1 MALTWIEMEEDNGA
15 MDDYVDIF
23 NRLWE
28 HSENEIV
35 EFKKAETGFDIDELG
50 KYFSALSNEAN
61 LRERECG
68 WIVFGVWDKKHK
80 IIGTSFKDGESALNK
95 LKQDMSQHTSD
106 ELIFR
111 DIVPIEV
118 EGKRVLLFKVP
129 ASPRNIVMRWKGIPY
144 GRDGESLKPL
154 NQAKQDEIRQ
164 QSPLP
169 DWTAQLVPNATIED
183 LDELALAT
191 AKVMFK
197 KVHSSNIPVSEIDS
211 WNNEEFLCHSMMMR
225 DGQLTRAAIL
235 LLGKP
240 LSIQK
245 IYPAVA
251 QITWTWQD
259 EEGIVQD
266 YEHFTIPF
274 ILTVDK
280 VLSKIRNVTM
290 RELPGGTLFPDTMKQ
305 YDEYTIREVLHNAIA
320 HQDYTLRQRII
331 FVESPGKLY
340 YENGGTFIPGTI
352 ENVLEHKGP
361 QMHYRN
367 ECLCR
372 GMVNFNMIDTV
383 GRGIKKIYTE
393 QRNRFFPMPDYE
405 IDNEHRSVGVTI
417 YGKMIDEKYT
427 DLLKRDTSLTLKECV
442 WLDAVQKHYPITK
455 VAARHLHEKGLLE
468 GRPPH
473 YTISLSVAKMTRQV
487 GHYTKVN
494 GLARNSIKK
503 LTLQL
508 AFNAGEMGFMRKD
521 AFETLR
527 HVYPSDISSDEI
539 LRKIGRLLVS
549 MAKEGLIKKDENGKL
564 WLITRK
570 GEQELGS

>member
-1 MALTWIEMEEDNGA
+1 MKDNGV
-15 MDDYVDIF
+15 MENYEDIF

-80 IIGTSFKDGESALNK
+80 IIGTSFKDSESALNK

-240 LSIQK
+240 LSILK

-361 QMHYRN
+361 QKHYRN

-405 IDNEHRSVGVTI
+405 IDNEHRNVGVTI
-417 YGKMIDEKYT
+417 YGRMIDEKYT
-427 DLLKRDTSLTLKECV
+427 DLLKQSKSLTLKECI
-442 WLDAVQKHYPITK
+442 WLDAVQKHHPITK
-455 VAARHLHEKGLLE
+455 MAAKHLHGKGLIE
-468 GRPPH
+468 GRFPNF
-473 YTISLSVAKMTRQV
+473 TISLSVAKMTKQIGV
-487 GHYTKVN
+487 YTMEK
-494 GLARNSIKK
+494 GLEAKAMEKMI
-503 LTLQL
+503 LQL
-508 AFNAGEMGFMRKD
+508 AKD
-521 AFETLR
+521 AGVDGFKLSDVFDALHR
-527 HVYPSDISSDEI
+527 SLPSASTDESKRRF
-539 LRKIGRLLVS
+539 LGRMLAK
-549 MAKEGLIKKDENGKL
+549 MAKRDLISIDGRKWYITPKGLSL
-564 WLITRK
+564 F
-570 GEQELGS
+570 

>member
-1 MALTWIEMEEDNGA
+1 MGNYE
-15 MDDYVDIF
+15 DIF

-80 IIGTSFKDGESALNK
+80 IIGTSFKDSESALNK

-240 LSIQK
+240 LSILK

-361 QMHYRN
+361 QKHYRN

-405 IDNEHRSVGVTI
+405 IDNEHRNVGVTI
-417 YGKMIDEKYT
+417 YGRMIDEKYT
-427 DLLKRDTSLTLKECV
+427 DLLKQSKSLTLKECI
-442 WLDAVQKHYPITK
+442 WLDAVQKHHPITK
-455 VAARHLHEKGLLE
+455 MAAKHLHGKGLIE
-468 GRPPH
+468 GRFPNF
-473 YTISLSVAKMTRQV
+473 TISLSVAKMTKQIGV
-487 GHYTKVN
+487 YTMEK
-494 GLARNSIKK
+494 GLEAKAMEKMI
-503 LTLQL
+503 LQL
-508 AFNAGEMGFMRKD
+508 AKD
-521 AFETLR
+521 AGVDGFKLSDVFDALHR
-527 HVYPSDISSDEI
+527 SLPSASTDESKRRF
-539 LRKIGRLLVS
+539 LGRMLAK
-549 MAKEGLIKKDENGKL
+549 MAKRDLISIDGRKWYITPKGLSL
-564 WLITRK
+564 F
-570 GEQELGS
+570 

>member
-1 MALTWIEMEEDNGA
+1 MKDNGT
-15 MDDYVDIF
+15 MNNYVDIF

-68 WIVFGVWDKKHK
+68 WIVFGVWDKRHEV
-80 IIGTSFKDGESALNK
+80 IGTSFKDGESALNK

-106 ELIFR
+106 GLIFR

-129 ASPRNIVMRWKGIPY
+129 ASPRNIVMRWKGIAY

-154 NQAKQDEIRQ
+154 NQAKQDEIRR

-197 KVHSSNIPVSEIDS
+197 KVHSSNIPASEIDS

-361 QMHYRN
+361 QKHYRN

-405 IDNEHRSVGVTI
+405 IDNEHRNVGVTI

-427 DLLKRDTSLTLKECV
+427 DLLKQSNSLTLKECV
-442 WLDAVQKHYPITK
+442 WLDAVQKHHPITK
-455 VAARHLHEKGLLE
+455 VAAKHLHGKGLIE
-468 GRPPH
+468 GRFPNF
-473 YTISLSVAKMTRQV
+473 TISLSVVKMTKQIGV
-487 GHYTKVN
+487 YTMEK
-494 GLARNSIKK
+494 GLEAKAMERMI
-503 LTLQL
+503 LQL
-508 AFNAGEMGFMRKD
+508 AKD
-521 AFETLR
+521 AGDDGFKLSDVFDAL
-527 HVYPSDISSDEI
+527 HKSLPSASTDESKRRF
-539 LRKIGRLLVS
+539 LGRLL
-549 MAKEGLIKKDENGKL
+549 AKMSKKNLISIDGRKWFITENGL
-564 WLITRK
+564 NL
-570 GEQELGS
+570 S